1 MLRKIKMSYLSAS
14 LVYLGIFLLN
24 VHASG
29 AGAEI
34 TFWSIG
40 ISRFPEFA
48 LKHSVNR
55 AQPGRRKHD
64 KRRKWRRA
72 DGGKKNMLNPERR
85 VRMVWRQRADEKKM
99 FEKNNAKSLG
109 RSREYRTRNN
119 VENRARRADVKKKKM
134 FWKKKKENAKYLLWG
149 DLTKTRDF
157 RTQISDKDGAE
168 VRRRRTRRRTERSNE
183 DEMCGRRERNS
194 EGVRR
199 KYGPFAVRPAVY
211 IGEQRSARRRVST
224 ESVRFEGREV
234 RGPQL
239 LVPGRLEGGAGFS
252 AIGRRSLVVGETHA
266 HRIVQ

>member
-119 VENRARRADVKKKKM
+119 VENRARRADVKKKKC
-134 FWKKKKENAKYLLWG
+134 FGIKKKKTQNIFCEETWRKREIFERKFRIKTARRWDG
-149 DLTKTRDF
+149 EEHDEGPSGVTKTKCAD
-157 RTQISDKDGAE
+157 AE
-168 VRRRRTRRRTERSNE
+168 REIQKACGENMVRL
-183 DEMCGRRERNS
+183 
-194 EGVRR
+194 
-199 KYGPFAVRPAVY
+199 P
-211 IGEQRSARRRVST
+211 
-224 ESVRFEGREV
+224 SVPRF
-234 RGPQL
+234 
-239 LVPGRLEGGAGFS
+239 
-252 AIGRRSLVVGETHA
+252 I
-266 HRIVQ
+266 